1 MIEPFQNPHLAA
13 PTPLTVEDDN
23 LVFGHVAE
31 WGRDHVSFP
40 GRSIKPP
47 RSPSGYRY
55 LHLGA
60 YRYNSE
66 DLDVGCIT
74 LHTTH
79 ASSNL
84 NAEETRKHYEH
95 TGSVAAYVRCGEDS
109 HGIWFSGCTALALEP
124 KDLEALRGAKVS
136 GDWRQIDGALEL
148 VGILAV
154 STPGFPIPRPA
165 ARIAAGHAT
174 PLALVAS
181 GIVTEPHFEDTRT
194 RLRLANTRRRLRALK

>member
-1 MIEPFQNPHLAA
+1 MIEPFANPHLAA
-13 PTPLTVEDDN
+13 PTPLTVEDD

-31 WGRDHVSFP
+31 WGRSHLSFP
-40 GRSIKPP
+40 GRQITPP
-47 RSPSGYRY
+47 KSPSGYRY
-55 LHLGA
+55 LHLGS
-60 YRYNSE
+60 YQHDGQ

-84 NAEETRKHYEH
+84 NAEETQRHYEH
-95 TGSVAAYVRCGEDS
+95 TGSVAAYVRCGEDA
-109 HGIWFSGCTALALEP
+109 HGIWFSGRTALALEP

-165 ARIAAGHAT
+165 ARIAAGHSQ

-181 GIVTEPHFEDTRT
+181 GIVTEPHFADTRT
-194 RLRLANTRRRLRALK
+194 RLHLVNVRRKLRALR

>member
-1 MIEPFQNPHLAA
+1 MTEPFADPRLDA
-13 PTPLTVEDDN
+13 PTPLTVEDDV
-23 LVFGHVAE
+23 VFGHVAE
-31 WGRDHVSFP
+31 WGRDHLSFP

-47 RSPSGYRY
+47 KSPSGYRY

-60 YRYNSE
+60 YQHDGRDVS
-66 DLDVGCIT
+66 VGCIT

-79 ASSNL
+79 ASSSL
-84 NAEETRKHYEH
+84 NADETRKHYEH
-95 TGSVAAYVRCGEDS
+95 TGAVAAYVRCGEDD
-109 HGIWFSGCTALALEP
+109 HGIWFSGRVALGLEP

-154 STPGFPIPRPA
+154 STPGFPIPRPR
-165 ARIAAGHAT
+165 ARIEAGSNQT
-174 PLALVAS
+174 LALVAS
-181 GIVTEPHFEDTRT
+181 GIVVEPHFAETRT

>member
-1 MIEPFQNPHLAA
+1 MIEPFADPHLGA
-13 PTPLTVEDDN
+13 PTPLTVEDDV
-23 LVFGHVAE
+23 VFGHVAE
-31 WGRDHVSFP
+31 WGRDHLSFP

-47 RSPSGYRY
+47 RSRSGYRY

-60 YRYNSE
+60 YDHAGE
-66 DLDVGCIT
+66 DVSVGCIT

-79 ASSNL
+79 APSSL
-84 NAEETRKHYEH
+84 NADETRRHYES
-95 TGSVAAYVRCGEDS
+95 TGAVAAYVRCGEDA
-109 HGIWFSGCTALALEP
+109 HGIWFSGRVALGLEP

-154 STPGFPIPRPA
+154 NTPGFPIPRPS
-165 ARIAAGHAT
+165 ARIAAGFAE

-181 GIVTEPHFEDTRT
+181 GIVVEPHFEETRA
-194 RLRLANTRRRLRALK
+194 RLRLANTRRKLRALK